1 MKIGPVCLEECLDL
15 KGQKMRNEYKFGG
28 DAVTTL
34 KNLIFGLGVLAL
46 AGCNASNSSD
56 TGGTGAVDGLLLGQQ
71 KRIGEARDPSKDLRA
86 FCPKTVLRAGTETY
100 RTFEDGVSKDD
111 PGALNSL
118 RFQATVREV
127 ARECNYGNGQLNIR
141 VGVKGR
147 VINGPTGA
155 TGTINTPIRVAVAT
169 TANEVLY
176 SQLHQVPVTIPEGAT
191 TAVFSFVDGNVFI
204 PAPEKQNIVV
214 YVGFDE
220 GPPEGAATQ

>member
-1 MKIGPVCLEECLDL
+1 M
-15 KGQKMRNEYKFGG
+15 
-28 DAVTTL
+28 TL
-34 KNLIFGLGVLAL
+34 VKNLMLALGVLTL
-46 AGCNASNSSD
+46 AGCNASNTES
-56 TGGTGAVDGLLLGQQ
+56 GGSGSVDGLLLGQQ
-71 KRIGEARDPSKDLRA
+71 KLIGEAPDASTDLRA

-127 ARECNYGNGQLNIR
+127 ARECNYANGQLNIR

-155 TGTINTPIRVAVAT
+155 TGTINTPVRIAVAS

-176 SQLHQVPVTIPEGAT
+176 SQLHQVPVTIPEGAS
-191 TAVFSFVDGNVFI
+191 TAVFSFVDSNVFL
-204 PAPEKQNIVV
+204 PAPEKQNLVV

-220 GPPEGAATQ
+220 GPPEGAAATQ